1 MDDVGGSGQVTGGG
15 RNADVGASELD
26 FWYAQE
32 HTRVVRPPTRAL
44 ETFGAT
50 RVNYHLLAELPD
62 DPRKIRIR
70 EGRLEAHKPEII
82 TPEKYAQDELEGFGE
97 AARAYYEFLKQN
109 EDKIKILQYGYCLKQ
124 EAYSEQVV
132 TDRLE
137 AVTERVVREVNER
150 NEPFDVV
157 LEGVDEPWDVCLMK
171 FFWLQIKA
179 SAPVNVNEFRKHG
192 MMG

>member
-1 MDDVGGSGQVTGGG
+1 M
-15 RNADVGASELD
+15 GASELD

-32 HTRVVRPPTRAL
+32 HTRIVRPPTRAL

-82 TPEKYAQDELEGFGE
+82 TPEKYVRDELEGFGE
-97 AARAYYEFLKQN
+97 AARAYYDFLKQN
-109 EDKIKILQYGYCLKQ
+109 EDKVKILQYGYCLKQ

-137 AVTERVVREVNER
+137 AVTERVVREVNEK

-157 LEGVDEPWDVCLMK
+157 IEGVDEPWDVCLMK
-171 FFWLQIKA
+171 FFWLQMQA